1 MSTLRNPSQNTV
13 LTPLQEVSTASVS
26 AAYINCTVGSPG
38 PGYLNITQELAN
50 TETHEYENIGPDTP
64 GTAEISRYDIH
75 YLDF

>member
-1 MSTLRNPSQNTV
+1 M
-13 LTPLQEVSTASVS
+13 STASVS

-64 GTAEISRYDIH
+64 GTEQTSRYLDILST
-75 YLDF
+75 YINI

>member
-1 MSTLRNPSQNTV
+1 M
-13 LTPLQEVSTASVS
+13 STASVS
-26 AAYINCTVGSPG
+26 AAYINCTVGSPA

-64 GTAEISRYDIH
+64 GTAEISRYLVILLT

>member
-1 MSTLRNPSQNTV
+1 M
-13 LTPLQEVSTASVS
+13 STASVS

-64 GTAEISRYDIH
+64 GTAEISRYIM
-75 YLDF
+75 